1 MHRTPPLLIPLAAV
15 IILASC
21 VSVDQNGAAHE
32 QLDIVLSDDN
42 GLPDELTAGQR
53 YQSTFEVDWASA
65 EPTADPSD
73 VSGAVTV
80 YASRQGADGES
91 DEWPMVCEQA
101 FERIVEIA
109 EVSCSFEAPSPG
121 LFALELKVVADPDAP
136 VAAAIYTHDVVA
148 S

>member
-15 IILASC
+15 IVLASC
-21 VSVDQNGAAHE
+21 VSVDQNGAAHQ
-32 QLDIVLSDDN
+32 QLDIALSDDN
-42 GLPDELTAGQR
+42 GLPDKLSAGQR
-53 YQSTFEVDWASA
+53 YRSTFEVDWAST
-65 EPTADPSD
+65 EPDTIPSD

-80 YASRQGADGES
+80 YASRQGTDGES
-91 DEWPMVCEQA
+91 EEWPVVCQQA
-101 FERIVEIA
+101 FDRIVEIA
-109 EVSCSFEAPSPG
+109 EVTCSFEAPSPG